1 MKSIRSFL
9 TVVMLAAIVLV
20 IFIATVQGYRKGIRE
35 TQQLLDLHL
44 NQYAELLAS
53 SNHKSNDQ
61 TLPLAGELRFQIFDL
76 GKRLIDA
83 SPDTPQTAMTTLA
96 PNQVVD
102 TSFQGNR
109 WRVVSRLFP
118 ERGIY
123 VVVAEP
129 VTARFDVAERAVGAT
144 LLPMLLSIPVL
155 ALMAWIII
163 SLGLRHL
170 RGLATAVAERDETNF
185 KPIALSGLPSELLP
199 VVSSMNAMLARIEQ
213 SLEREKR
220 FASDAAHELRT
231 PISAIKVNA
240 YNLQQDCGDH
250 PQISALGSNL
260 RRMSHLIDQLL
271 LLYRTSSDNLRLQF
285 EPVDL
290 GRLCQQAVQER
301 YTDIQQRSQD
311 IELEGE
317 NVVISGNRFA
327 LAALVSNLVDN
338 ASKYTPE
345 HGHIRL
351 HLLDRDHQAEL
362 IVEDSGCGIEPSL
375 RERVMDR
382 FYRINSGSGIQGCG
396 LGLSIVQ
403 HVIALH
409 RGSLIIDDS
418 QPLGGTRITVTLPCG
433 DSRLNP

>member
-1 MKSIRSFL
+1 LRSIRSFL
-9 TVVMLAAIVLV
+9 TVVTLAAIVLV
-20 IFIATVQGYRKGIRE
+20 IFIATVQGYRQGIRE

-44 NQYAELLAS
+44 NQYAELLAGS
-53 SNHKSNDQ
+53 SYSNSNQ
-61 TLPLAGELRFQIFDL
+61 GLPLAGELRFQIFDTNGQL
-76 GKRLIDA
+76 LHA
-83 SPDTPQTAMTTLA
+83 SPDTPQAPMTTLA
-96 PNQVVD
+96 ANQVVD
-102 TSFQGNR
+102 ASFQSHR

-118 ERGIY
+118 THNIY
-123 VVVAEP
+123 VLVAEP
-129 VTARFDVAERAVGAT
+129 ISARFDVAEQAVGAT
-144 LLPMLLSIPVL
+144 LLPMLLSIPIL
-155 ALMAWIII
+155 ALMAWVII

-170 RGLATAVAERDETNF
+170 QGLATAVAERDETNF

-240 YNLQQDCGDH
+240 YNLQQDCGAH

-290 GRLCQQAVQER
+290 THLCQQAVQER
-301 YTDIQQRSQD
+301 YPDIQQREQD

-317 NVVISGNRFA
+317 NVIISGNRFA
-327 LAALVSNLVDN
+327 LAALIGNLLDN

-345 HGHIRL
+345 RGRIRL
-351 HLLDRDHQAEL
+351 HVAADNHQAEL
-362 IVEDSGCGIEPSL
+362 TVEDSGCGIEPAL

-382 FYRINSGSGIQGCG
+382 FYRINSGSSIQGCG

-409 RGSLIIDDS
+409 RGSLVIDGSD
-418 QPLGGTRITVTLPCG
+418 QLGGTRITATLPRG
-433 DSRLNP
+433 NSRLNP

>member
-1 MKSIRSFL
+1 M
-9 TVVMLAAIVLV
+9 LV
-20 IFIATVQGYRKGIRE
+20 IFIATVQGYRQGIRE

-44 NQYAELLAS
+44 NQYAELLAGS
-53 SNHKSNDQ
+53 SYSNSNQ
-61 TLPLAGELRFQIFDL
+61 GLPLAGELRFQIFDTNGQL
-76 GKRLIDA
+76 LHA
-83 SPDTPQTAMTTLA
+83 SPDTPQVPMTTLA

-102 TSFQGNR
+102 ASFQSHR

-118 ERGIY
+118 TQNIY
-123 VVVAEP
+123 VLVAEP
-129 VTARFDVAERAVGAT
+129 ITARFDVAEQAVGAT
-144 LLPMLLSIPVL
+144 LLPMLLSIPIL

-170 RGLATAVAERDETNF
+170 RSLATAVAERDETNF
-185 KPIALSGLPSELLP
+185 KPIALSGLPSELSP

-240 YNLQQDCGDH
+240 YNLQQDCGAH

-290 GRLCQQAVQER
+290 AHLCQQAVQER
-301 YTDIQQRSQD
+301 YPDIQQREQD

-327 LAALVSNLVDN
+327 LAALIGNLLDN

-345 HGHIRL
+345 RGRIRL
-351 HLLDRDHQAEL
+351 QVTADNHQAEL
-362 IVEDSGCGIEPSL
+362 TVEDSGCGIEPAL

-382 FYRINSGSGIQGCG
+382 FYRINSGSSIQGCG

-409 RGSLIIDDS
+409 RGSLVIDGS
-418 QPLGGTRITVTLPCG
+418 EQLGGTRITATLPQG
-433 DSRLNP
+433 NGRFNP